1 MIKKYFTCLL
11 IIITILAS
19 TVNASFAN
27 DDEPNPEDR
36 PELIHS
42 ELYKPIECDGKR
54 TPSLEDNAEIDP
66 RWIVNQKKTGTC
78 YACAILPSFT
88 SIANLSAEQE
98 LSLSHLV
105 MLGAGKKAE
114 SGGSP
119 LDVLE
124 NIKDADFRLKL
135 NEGYAI
141 NKVFDFYKYVSTIH
155 PETSLKDCESQ
166 LERVLPESYQ
176 QFSISMQ
183 EILTRELQKNKKT
196 AAYETLFQPQMSGDV
211 KLKPY
216 NSYVFSSND
225 DHEVYDKIFELVGP
239 RSCDKIPL
247 VFNYIHPG
255 GTDHSISISDIRKVT
270 CHHKDGSITEDK
282 EIKVINSWGK
292 GKYNGWFRAQDFISA
307 RTKLSNHQI
316 FYLKECNKSTIP
328 STYEPCVPYI
338 QGRNADGTSPSFSD
352 AAMRKNYEGMK
363 ALLREKNAPLTKGGV
378 VNWLNVPVQNNQIE
392 LLDLMIDYSQNKE
405 KAQNEALFIAVR
417 ANNLEI
423 LKHLLPHVNINSVV
437 SGEGRHQMRI
447 LHEAAK
453 IKGNLGIVKELL
465 AHGADPTLLDGR
477 GNQAIDWANSDD
489 VIKLLEPKK

>member
-183 EILTRELQKNKKT
+183 EILTRELQKK
-196 AAYETLFQPQMSGDV
+196 
-211 KLKPY
+211 
-216 NSYVFSSND
+216 
-225 DHEVYDKIFELVGP
+225 
-239 RSCDKIPL
+239 
-247 VFNYIHPG
+247 
-255 GTDHSISISDIRKVT
+255 
-270 CHHKDGSITEDK
+270 
-282 EIKVINSWGK
+282 
-292 GKYNGWFRAQDFISA
+292 
-307 RTKLSNHQI
+307 TKLQ
-316 FYLKECNKSTIP
+316 T
-328 STYEPCVPYI
+328 
-338 QGRNADGTSPSFSD
+338 
-352 AAMRKNYEGMK
+352 
-363 ALLREKNAPLTKGGV
+363 
-378 VNWLNVPVQNNQIE
+378 
-392 LLDLMIDYSQNKE
+392 
-405 KAQNEALFIAVR
+405 
-417 ANNLEI
+417 
-423 LKHLLPHVNINSVV
+423 
-437 SGEGRHQMRI
+437 
-447 LHEAAK
+447 
-453 IKGNLGIVKELL
+453 
-465 AHGADPTLLDGR
+465 
-477 GNQAIDWANSDD
+477 
-489 VIKLLEPKK
+489 